1 MSESVGRAMYDSCCH
16 LVLPLAVVGVGGSC
30 SNSSECVVN
39 SVCAGSVCV
48 CGSGFH
54 ASNGSCSACKW
65 SGVGWHVLHE
75 NARAHGAEHVLQGC
89 RGKTNVRAC

>member
-1 MSESVGRAMYDSCCH
+1 MSECVERTNHDSCCH

-65 SGVGWHVLHE
+65 LSIGRHALHE
-75 NARAHGAEHVLQGC
+75 RTESWSRALDLL
-89 RGKTNVRAC
+89 